1 MLNHMMACFQSK
13 TWVLHYGRFL
23 TKVFKE
29 FGLDMKAET
38 EIEKPFP
45 FNTYT
50 KSSMGMMNFI
60 KGDDGV

>member
-13 TWVLHYGRFL
+13 TWVLPYGCFL

-29 FGLDMKAET
+29 FGLDMKDEI
-38 EIEKPFP
+38 EIEKPSP